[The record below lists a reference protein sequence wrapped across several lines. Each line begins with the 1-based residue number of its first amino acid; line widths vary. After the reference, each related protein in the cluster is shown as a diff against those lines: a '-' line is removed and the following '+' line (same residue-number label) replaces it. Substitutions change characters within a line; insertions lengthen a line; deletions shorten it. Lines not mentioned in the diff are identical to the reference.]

1 MDKLIR
7 YFTPVFLALLFL
19 DIYVK
24 TNLPIIPYRYYSK
37 IFVLVT
43 LIIFTGY
50 CVYKKNKLNNRYV
63 FYGLIIFFIGDILI
77 IDHLNKVKFIISLIL
92 FVVGKLIYIFKFTHK
107 EDFNNK
113 RLLPFLVVCFLFVA
127 FLYILS
133 HDSFC
138 LS

>member
-63 FYGLIIFFIGDILI
+63 FYGLIIFL
-77 IDHLNKVKFIISLIL
+77 
-92 FVVGKLIYIFKFTHK
+92 
-107 EDFNNK
+107 
-113 RLLPFLVVCFLFVA
+113 
-127 FLYILS
+127 
-133 HDSFC
+133 
-138 LS
+138 